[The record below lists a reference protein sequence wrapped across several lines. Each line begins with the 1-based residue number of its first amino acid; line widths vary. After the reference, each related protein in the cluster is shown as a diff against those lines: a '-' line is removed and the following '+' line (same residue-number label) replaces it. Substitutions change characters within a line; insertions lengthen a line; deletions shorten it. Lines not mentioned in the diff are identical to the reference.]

1 MSLRSERAPFSRT
14 WARSGHVTENPFF
27 NSGKQSEVRFITADV
42 VRRVHSKGSL
52 KGERLG

>member
-14 WARSGHVTENPFF
+14 WARAERVENPFF

-42 VRRVHSKGSL
+42 VRRVHLKGSL